1 MTVRLLSV
9 GKLKEPYFLAAEAE
23 MAKRLGRFCTLE
35 LVEVADERAPETLS
49 LAQQRQVKE
58 REGERLL
65 ARIGADDRVI
75 ALTIGGKRYSSE
87 SFAAHLLSLRDA
99 SVRSIA
105 FVIGGSLG
113 LSDAVL
119 ARADETLSLS
129 DMTLPHRIARLV
141 LLEQV
146 YRAHKIIAGEPYHK

>member
-1 MTVRLLSV
+1 MNIRILCV
-9 GKLKEPYFLAAEAE
+9 GKLKESYFEAAEAE
-23 MAKRLGRFCTLE
+23 FVKRLKRFGAVE
-35 LVEVADERAPETLS
+35 LIEVSDERAPETLS
-49 LAQQRQVKE
+49 PAQQKQVKD

-65 ARIGADDRVI
+65 SRIDPSDRVC
-75 ALTIGGKRYSSE
+75 ALVIGGKKYTSE
-87 SFAAHLLSLRDA
+87 AFAKHLLTLRDGGT
-99 SVRSIA
+99 RSIA

-146 YRAHKIIAGEPYHK
+146 YRAHKINANEPYHK